1 MNEFQ
6 QVQPDKIVELA
17 RISLMREM
25 WATLPDDVKAEMAA
39 QLFKENLPV
48 WTIGNLITDEIKE
61 AVLAQVH
68 AEIISR
74 KPEVVEKIKKGVTE
88 AIEKYSKGW
97 DVKCDTGTIEG
108 MAHTIKKQLVEEMKK
123 AVEGFIR

>member
-17 RISLMREM
+17 KISLMREM

-39 QLFKENLPV
+39 QLFKDSLPV
-48 WTIGNLITDEIKE
+48 WSIGNLIKEEVKQAVLKCVDDEIQSRR
-61 AVLAQVH
+61 V
-68 AEIISR
+68 EIT
-74 KPEVVEKIKKGVTE
+74 EKIKHGVTE

-97 DVKCDTGTIEG
+97 EVKCDTRTIED
-108 MAHTIKKQLVEEMKK
+108 MAHTIKKQLVEQMKK
-123 AVEGFIR
+123 AVESFIR